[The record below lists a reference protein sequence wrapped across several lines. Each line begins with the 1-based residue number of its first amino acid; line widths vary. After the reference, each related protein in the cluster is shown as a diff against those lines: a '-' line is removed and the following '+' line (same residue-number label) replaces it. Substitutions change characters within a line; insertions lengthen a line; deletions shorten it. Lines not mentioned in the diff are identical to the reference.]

1 MNRTTRILVL
11 AVALGLWATALVAQS
26 PSRRVTV
33 DEALR
38 LFAANNLDLRVARL
52 QLAESRGVAR
62 QAGAFPNPTASVT
75 HEPLSGGTVDYLESY
90 FTLSQRLELP
100 GQRSARTEGAAWAVR
115 AAQARLRADSAR
127 LAFDVKRTYVEAV
140 LAEEVLAVTERV
152 AGVFREAARR
162 AVVREAQGD
171 ISRYALRRIVVERA
185 RYENLLAGAEI
196 RGSSARRSLALLILP
211 ESDVVEVSPMGLD
224 GDTPPEPIL
233 EPATGELT
241 SRRQEIASAQAEVE
255 GGGAA
260 VRLRRAER
268 LPDVTATAGYKRQSD
283 GLRGAFL
290 GLSIP
295 IPLFDRNA
303 GAVESA
309 EARVGTFRTR
319 LGLTQRQVENDL
331 RRAMESYESL
341 KRRADLLADDG
352 LDASSDLLQIA
363 QVAYDLGE
371 MGLLD
376 ILDAA
381 EALWGARNAR
391 AQLKAD
397 LWTAYY
403 DLERAIGG
411 FDAASRPATTDL
423 ETRR

>member
-11 AVALGLWATALVAQS
+11 AVALAPWATTLVAQG
-26 PSRRVTV
+26 PARRVSI

-38 LFAANNLDLRVARL
+38 LFGANNLDLRVARL
-52 QLAESRGVAR
+52 ELAESRGVAR

-75 HEPLSGGTVDYLESY
+75 HEPLSGGTADYSESY
-90 FTLSQRLELP
+90 FTFSQRLELP

-115 AAQARLRADSAR
+115 AAYARLRADSAR
-127 LAFDVKRTYVEAV
+127 LAFEVKRTYVEAV
-140 LAEEVLAVTERV
+140 LAEELLAVTERV
-152 AGVFREAARR
+152 AGVFREAARS

-171 ISRYALRRIVVERA
+171 ISSYDLRRIVVERA

-196 RGSSARRSLALLILP
+196 RGSSVRRSLALLILP

-233 EPATGELT
+233 EPAAGELAFH
-241 SRRQEIASAQAEVE
+241 RQEIASAQAEVE
-255 GGGAA
+255 AAAAA

-268 LPDVTATAGYKRQSD
+268 LPDVTATGGYKRQSD

-309 EARVGTFRTR
+309 EARVGTFETR
-319 LGLTQRQVENDL
+319 LGLTRRQVDNDL
-331 RRAMESYESL
+331 RRAIESYESV
-341 KRRADLLADDG
+341 KRRADLRGDDV

-371 MGLLD
+371 MGLLE

-381 EALWGARNAR
+381 EALSGARNASS
-391 AQLKAD
+391 QLKAD

-403 DLERAIGG
+403 NLERAIGG
-411 FDAASRPATTDL
+411 FDVASKPATTDP
-423 ETRR
+423 EMRQ